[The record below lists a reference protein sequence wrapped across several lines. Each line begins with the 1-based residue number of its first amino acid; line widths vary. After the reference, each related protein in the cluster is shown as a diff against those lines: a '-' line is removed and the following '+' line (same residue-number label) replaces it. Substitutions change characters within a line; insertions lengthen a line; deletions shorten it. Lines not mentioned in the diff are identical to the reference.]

1 MDLIIPESANPVDA
15 IERFATEE
23 TKRWSEACD
32 QFLKWERA
40 NMLLS
45 APSTETSRR
54 HRAAL
59 QPLLKFTHAICEQA
73 QTAKIDEDAKNGLTT
88 RLRKLQASWNMFY
101 EPMKESQPPR
111 AEGS

>member
-1 MDLIIPESANPVDA
+1 MELIIPESANPVDA
-15 IERFATEE
+15 VERFATEQIQ
-23 TKRWSEACD
+23 RWSEACD

-45 APSTETSRR
+45 APSSETSRR

-59 QPLLKFTHAICEQA
+59 ESLLKFTHAICEQA
-73 QTAKIDEDAKNGLTT
+73 QEVKFDDDVKSGLTA

-101 EPMKESQPPR
+101 EPVRESRPPR
-111 AEGS
+111 EEDI